1 MQIIEDI
8 MKIIFYFVFSN
19 VRSYTVL
26 NSKSRLIGKD
36 PDAGKDRVGRE
47 GGDRGWHGWM
57 ALLIQWTWVSKI
69 QEIAKD
75 REAWHAA
82 VHGAAKNPTWQS
94 NWTQQQ
100 STEFIALQKNS
111 SF

>member
-36 PDAGKDRVGRE
+36 PDAAKDRVGRE
-47 GGDRGWHGWM
+47 GGDRG
-57 ALLIQWTWVSKI
+57 
-69 QEIAKD
+69 
-75 REAWHAA
+75 
-82 VHGAAKNPTWQS
+82 
-94 NWTQQQ
+94 
-100 STEFIALQKNS
+100 
-111 SF
+111 

>member
-1 MQIIEDI
+1 MVSSYLISKIFQNIMQIIEDI

-47 GGDRGWHGWM
+47 GGDRG
-57 ALLIQWTWVSKI
+57 
-69 QEIAKD
+69 
-75 REAWHAA
+75 
-82 VHGAAKNPTWQS
+82 
-94 NWTQQQ
+94 
-100 STEFIALQKNS
+100 
-111 SF
+111 